1 MEKFKSFITEAK
13 EEPYK
18 IVCFYHTGDSS
29 RDVLKDDHLG
39 MMDTMNKAAKSSG
52 IKIHYVDYNGVFLS
66 NKNGKVYVNYFPI
79 DDKTG
84 EYIPPDSKGGKVKY
98 AEPIEI
104 DKENTLFLYRDLPS
118 DRRHWIDVLKTLE
131 VHGHFLLNPF
141 ECYEICGSKYL
152 TDVYLRQA
160 GLRTPKTVRITHS
173 EDSER
178 AFKEL
183 KSDFP
188 IILKLSQGTQTGVGV
203 VKIDNMRTLNTTVQ
217 MMMMLDKKLPLLVQ
231 EFVELEY
238 DIRVMVLHD
247 EIIAV
252 MKRNIIKGAD
262 FRSNVSLG
270 AEPEK
275 MELTEIEKEVA
286 IKASKSVGGILT
298 GVDLIPSKDREKE
311 PPYVLEVN
319 SNPGLTGIEKTNPG
333 ITTTVFKYFKNRDNW
348 TLDKSTET

>member
-13 EEPYK
+13 DEPYK
-18 IVCFYHTGDSS
+18 IVCFYHTGDHS

-39 MMDTMNKAAKSSG
+39 MMNTMNKAAKVAG
-52 IKIHYVDYNGVFLS
+52 IVIHYVDYNGVFLS
-66 NKNGKVYVNYFPI
+66 NKNGKVYINYFPI

-84 EYIPPDSKGGKVKY
+84 QFIPPDSKGGKIKY

-104 DKENTLFLYRDLPS
+104 DKENTLFFYRDLPS
-118 DRRHWIDVLKTLE
+118 DRKHWTDMLKALE
-131 VHGHFLLNPF
+131 LRGYFLLNPF
-141 ECYEICGSKYL
+141 DCNSICGSKYL

-188 IILKLSQGTQTGVGV
+188 IILKLSQGTQTGIGV
-203 VKIDNMRTLNTTVQ
+203 VKIDNMRTLHTTVQ

-231 EFVELEY
+231 EFIELEY
-238 DIRVMVLHD
+238 DIRAMVLHD
-247 EIIAV
+247 EVIGV
-252 MKRNIIKGAD
+252 MKRKVIEGAD

-270 AEPEK
+270 AESEK
-275 MELTEIEKEVA
+275 MKLTELEKEVA
-286 IKASKSVGGILT
+286 IKASKAVGGILT

-319 SNPGLTGIEKTNPG
+319 SNPGLTGIEKTNKG
-333 ITTTVFKYFKNRDNW
+333 ITVMVFKYFLNRDNW
-348 TLDKSTET
+348 NLDKSTET

>member
-1 MEKFKSFITEAK
+1 MEQFKSYITEAK
-13 EEPYK
+13 DEPYK
-18 IVCFYHTGDSS
+18 IVCFYHTGDSN

-39 MMDTMNKAAKSSG
+39 MMDTMNKSAKAAG
-52 IKIHYVDYNGVFLS
+52 ITMHYVDYNGAFLS
-66 NKNGKVYVNYFPI
+66 NKNGKVYINYFPI

-84 EYIPPDSKGGKVKY
+84 EHIPPNSKGEKIEY
-98 AEPIEI
+98 AEPLEI
-104 DKENTLFLYRDLPS
+104 DKDNTLFLYRDLPS
-118 DRRHWIDVLKTLE
+118 DRKHWIDMLKALE
-131 VHGHFLLNPF
+131 FHGYFLLNPF
-141 ECYEICGSKYL
+141 DCNSICGSKYL

-188 IILKLSQGTQTGVGV
+188 IILKLSLGTQTGIGV
-203 VKIDNMRTLNTTVQ
+203 VKIDNMRTLHTTVQ

-247 EIIAV
+247 KIIAV

-348 TLDKSTET
+348 TLDNSTQT

>member
-1 MEKFKSFITEAK
+1 MDNFKSFITEQK

-29 RDVLKDDHLG
+29 RDVMLDGHLN
-39 MMDTMNKAAKSSG
+39 MMDTMNKGAKAAG
-52 IKIHYVDYNGVFLS
+52 AVIHWVDYNGAFLS
-66 NKNGKVYVNYFPI
+66 NKKDKVYVNYFPI

-84 EYIPPDSKGGKVKY
+84 EYIPPSSDGEKIKY

-104 DKENTLFLYRDLPS
+104 NKENTLFLYRDLPN
-118 DRRHWIDVLKTLE
+118 DRKHWHDMIRALG
-131 VHGHFLLNPF
+131 VHGYFLLNPYS
-141 ECYEICGSKYL
+141 CYDICNSKYL

-183 KSDFP
+183 KTDFP
-188 IILKLSQGTQTGVGV
+188 IILKLSQGTQTGIGV

-217 MMMMLDKKLPLLVQ
+217 MMMMLDKKIPLLVQ
-231 EFVELEY
+231 EFIELDY
-238 DIRVMVLHD
+238 DIRAMVLHD
-247 EIIAV
+247 EIIGV
-252 MKRNIIKGAD
+252 MKRNVIKGAD

-275 MELTEIEKEVA
+275 MELTELEKEIA
-286 IKASKSVGGILT
+286 IRASKAVGGILT
-298 GVDLIPSKDREKE
+298 GVDLIPSEDREKV

-319 SNPGLTGIEKTNPG
+319 ANPGLSGIEKTNKG
-333 ITTTVFKYFKNRDNW
+333 ITEMVFKYFMNRDNW
-348 TLDKSTET
+348 T

>member
-52 IKIHYVDYNGVFLS
+52 IKIYYVDYNGVFLS

-84 EYIPPDSKGGKVKY
+84 EYIPPNSKGEKIKY

-104 DKENTLFLYRDLPS
+104 DKENTLFLYRDLPN

-217 MMMMLDKKLPLLVQ
+217 MMMMLDKKLPLLAQ

-252 MKRNIIKGAD
+252 MKRNVIKGAD

-286 IKASKSVGGILT
+286 IKASNAVGGILT

-333 ITTTVFKYFKNRDNW
+333 ITTMVFKYFKNRDNW

>member
-1 MEKFKSFITEAK
+1 MEKFKEFITEGK
-13 EEPYK
+13 DEPYK

-29 RDVLKDDHLG
+29 RDVEKTG
-39 MMDTMNKAAKSSG
+39 NVEMMEVMNKAVKSSG
-52 IKIHYVDYNGVFLS
+52 IKIHYLDYNGTFVS
-66 NKNGKVYVNYFPI
+66 NKNGKSYLNHFPV

-84 EYIPPDSKGGKVKY
+84 EYVLPDSKGNVEY
-98 AEPIEI
+98 AEPLEI
-104 DKENTLFLYRDLPS
+104 DKDNTLFLYRDLPN
-118 DRRHWIDVLKTLE
+118 DKKHWIDMLKTLE
-131 VHGHFLLNPF
+131 LHGHFLLNPF
-141 ECYEICGSKYL
+141 GCYELCNSKYL

-188 IILKLSQGTQTGVGV
+188 IILKLSQGTITGVGV

-217 MMMMLDKKLPLLVQ
+217 MMLMLDNTLPLLAQ
-231 EFVELEY
+231 EFIELEY
-238 DIRVMVLHD
+238 DIRVIVLHD
-247 EIIAV
+247 EVVAV
-252 MKRNIIKGAD
+252 MKRNVIKGAD

-286 IKASKSVGGILT
+286 IKASKTVGGILT

-311 PPYVLEVN
+311 SPYVLEVN
-319 SNPGLTGIEKTNPG
+319 ANPGLTGIEKTNPG
-333 ITTTVFKYFKNRDNW
+333 ITTTVFKYFKDRDNW
-348 TLDKSTET
+348 GLDNSTKR

>member
-1 MEKFKSFITEAK
+1 MENFKSFITEAK

-52 IKIHYVDYNGVFLS
+52 IKIYYVDYNGVFLS

-84 EYIPPDSKGGKVKY
+84 EYIPPDSKGGKIKY

-104 DKENTLFLYRDLPS
+104 DIENTLFLYRDLPS

-188 IILKLSQGTQTGVGV
+188 IILKLSQGTQTGIGV
-203 VKIDNMRTLNTTVQ
+203 VKIDNMRTLHTTVQ
-217 MMMMLDKKLPLLVQ
+217 MMLMLD
-231 EFVELEY
+231 
-238 DIRVMVLHD
+238 
-247 EIIAV
+247 
-252 MKRNIIKGAD
+252 
-262 FRSNVSLG
+262 
-270 AEPEK
+270 
-275 MELTEIEKEVA
+275 T
-286 IKASKSVGGILT
+286 
-298 GVDLIPSKDREKE
+298 
-311 PPYVLEVN
+311 
-319 SNPGLTGIEKTNPG
+319 
-333 ITTTVFKYFKNRDNW
+333 
-348 TLDKSTET
+348 

>member
-1 MEKFKSFITEAK
+1 MEQFKSFITEQK

-29 RDVLKDDHLG
+29 RDVMKDDVMS
-39 MMDTMNKAAKSSG
+39 MMDTMNKGVKAAG
-52 IKIHYVDYNGVFLS
+52 NVIYYVDYNGTFLS
-66 NKNGKVYVNYFPI
+66 NKNGKVYINYFPI

-84 EYIPPDSKGGKVKY
+84 EYIPPSSAGEKIKY

-104 DKENTLFLYRDLPS
+104 DKENTLFLYRDLPN
-118 DRRHWIDVLKTLE
+118 DRKHWHDMIRALG
-131 VHGHFLLNPF
+131 VHGYFLLNPYS
-141 ECYEICGSKYL
+141 CYDICNSKYL

-183 KSDFP
+183 KTDFP
-188 IILKLSQGTQTGVGV
+188 IILKLSQGTQTGIGV

-231 EFVELEY
+231 EFIELEY
-238 DIRVMVLHD
+238 DIRAMVLHD
-247 EIIAV
+247 KVIGV
-252 MKRNIIKGAD
+252 MKRNVIKGAD

-270 AEPEK
+270 AEAEK
-275 MELTEIEKEVA
+275 MELTELEKDVA
-286 IKASKSVGGILT
+286 IKSSKAVGGILT
-298 GVDLIPSKDREKE
+298 GVDLIPSEDREKV

-319 SNPGLTGIEKTNPG
+319 ANAGFIGLEKVNPGTSKT
-333 ITTTVFKYFKNRDNW
+333 IFEYFKNRDNW
-348 TLDKSTET
+348 T

>member
-1 MEKFKSFITEAK
+1 MEKFSEFITEAK

-18 IVCFYHTGDSS
+18 IVCFYHTGDHS

-39 MMDTMNKAAKSSG
+39 MMNTMDKAAKVAG
-52 IKIHYVDYNGVFLS
+52 IVIHYVDYNGVFFS
-66 NKNGKVYVNYFPI
+66 NKNGKVYINYFPI

-84 EYIPPDSKGGKVKY
+84 EFIPPDSKGGKIKY

-118 DRRHWIDVLKTLE
+118 DRKHWTDMLKALE
-131 VHGHFLLNPF
+131 FRGYFLLNPF
-141 ECYEICGSKYL
+141 VCNSICGSKYL

-188 IILKLSQGTQTGVGV
+188 IILKLSQGTQTGIGV
-203 VKIDNMRTLNTTVQ
+203 VKIDNMRTLHTTVQ
-217 MMMMLDKKLPLLVQ
+217 MMMMLDKKIPLLVQ
-231 EFVELEY
+231 EFIELEY
-238 DIRVMVLHD
+238 DIRAMVLHD
-247 EIIAV
+247 EVIGV
-252 MKRNIIKGAD
+252 MKRNVIKGID

-270 AEPEK
+270 AESEK
-275 MELTEIEKEVA
+275 MKLTELEKEDA
-286 IKASKSVGGILT
+286 IKASKAVGGILT

-311 PPYVLEVN
+311 SPYVLEVN
-319 SNPGLTGIEKTNPG
+319 ANPGFIGIEKINPG
-333 ITTTVFKYFKNRDNW
+333 ITAEIFKYFKNRDNW
-348 TLDKSTET
+348 T

>member
-1 MEKFKSFITEAK
+1 
-13 EEPYK
+13 
-18 IVCFYHTGDSS
+18 
-29 RDVLKDDHLG
+29 
-39 MMDTMNKAAKSSG
+39 
-52 IKIHYVDYNGVFLS
+52 
-66 NKNGKVYVNYFPI
+66 
-79 DDKTG
+79 
-84 EYIPPDSKGGKVKY
+84 
-98 AEPIEI
+98 
-104 DKENTLFLYRDLPS
+104 LPN

-183 KSDFP
+183 KSEFP

-252 MKRNIIKGAD
+252 MKRNVIKGAD

-286 IKASKSVGGILT
+286 IKASNAVGGILT

-333 ITTTVFKYFKNRDNW
+333 ITTMVFKYFKNRDNW
-348 TLDKSTET
+348 TLDKSTKT

>member
-1 MEKFKSFITEAK
+1 MEKFKSFITEEK
-13 EEPYK
+13 DEPYK

-29 RDVLKDDHLG
+29 RDVLKDDHLA
-39 MMDTMNKAAKSSG
+39 MMDTLNKAGKESS
-52 IKIHYVDYNGVFLS
+52 IDVYYVDYNGVFLS
-66 NKNGKVYVNYFPI
+66 NKNGKVYINHFPI
-79 DDKTG
+79 DEKTG
-84 EYIPPDSKGGKVKY
+84 EYIPPNSKGEEIKY
-98 AEPIEI
+98 EEPLEI
-104 DKENTLFLYRDLPS
+104 DKDNTLFLYRDLPN
-118 DRRHWIDVLKTLE
+118 DRRHWIDMLKTLQ
-131 VHGHFLLNPF
+131 VRGHFLLNSF

-160 GLRTPKTVRITHS
+160 GLRTPQTVRITHS

-203 VKIDNMRTLNTTVQ
+203 VKIDNMRTLHTTIQ
-217 MMMMLDKKLPLLVQ
+217 MMMMLDKKLPLLIQ
-231 EFVELEY
+231 EFIKLDY
-238 DIRVMVLHD
+238 DIRAMVLHD

-252 MKRNIIKGAD
+252 MKRNIISGAD

-275 MELTEIEKEVA
+275 MKLTELEKESA
-286 IKASKSVGGILT
+286 IKASRAVGGILT

-319 SNPGLTGIEKTNPG
+319 SNAGFTGIEKINKG
-333 ITTTVFKYFKNRDNW
+333 VTTMVFEYFKNRDNW
-348 TLDKSTET
+348 S

>member
-1 MEKFKSFITEAK
+1 MEKFSEFIVEAK

-52 IKIHYVDYNGVFLS
+52 ITIHYVDYNGVFLS

-84 EYIPPDSKGGKVKY
+84 EYIPPDSKGEKIEY

-131 VHGHFLLNPF
+131 LHGYFILNSF

-203 VKIDNMRTLNTTVQ
+203 VKIDNIRTLHTTVQ

-238 DIRVMVLHD
+238 DIRAMVLHD

-252 MKRNIIKGAD
+252 MKRNVIKGAD

-275 MELTEIEKEVA
+275 MKLTELEKEVA
-286 IKASKSVGGILT
+286 IKASKAVGGILT

-311 PPYVLEVN
+311 SPYVLEVN
-319 SNPGLTGIEKTNPG
+319 SNPGLTGIEKTNTG

-348 TLDKSTET
+348 T

>member
-1 MEKFKSFITEAK
+1 MEKFSEFITEAK

-18 IVCFYHTGDSS
+18 IVCFYHTGDHS

-39 MMDTMNKAAKSSG
+39 MMNTMDKAAKVAG
-52 IKIHYVDYNGVFLS
+52 IVIHYVDYNGVFFS
-66 NKNGKVYVNYFPI
+66 NKNGKVYINCFPI

-84 EYIPPDSKGGKVKY
+84 EFIPPDSKGGKIKY

-118 DRRHWIDVLKTLE
+118 DRKHWTDMLKALE
-131 VHGHFLLNPF
+131 FRGYFLLNPF
-141 ECYEICGSKYL
+141 VCNSICGSKYL

-188 IILKLSQGTQTGVGV
+188 IILKLSQGTQTGIGV
-203 VKIDNMRTLNTTVQ
+203 VKIDNMRTLHTTVQ
-217 MMMMLDKKLPLLVQ
+217 MMMMLDKKIPLLVQ
-231 EFVELEY
+231 EFIELEY
-238 DIRVMVLHD
+238 DIRAMVLHD
-247 EIIAV
+247 EVIGV
-252 MKRNIIKGAD
+252 MKRNVIKGID

-270 AEPEK
+270 AESEK
-275 MELTEIEKEVA
+275 MKLTELEKEDA
-286 IKASKSVGGILT
+286 IKASKAVGGILT

-311 PPYVLEVN
+311 SPYVLEVN
-319 SNPGLTGIEKTNPG
+319 ANPGFIGIEKINPG
-333 ITTTVFKYFKNRDNW
+333 ITAEIFKYFKNRDNW
-348 TLDKSTET
+348 T